1 MAASLKILVADDD
14 ATARVL
20 MRAALQKAGFE
31 VSVADCGEDA
41 LRQFRG
47 HLFDMVMLDV
57 DMPDLTGYEVCTALR
72 AEAGEL
78 LPIVMVTGMDDL
90 QSVEK
95 AYDSGATDFIAK
107 PINWALIGHRVRY
120 LLRGYQAFLDLRAA
134 DARNAAVLEAI
145 PDLLLELDIDGR
157 YIDYHSPRADLVAA
171 PVESLIGRTVA
182 ETLPQEA
189 AETCMSALRAAHE
202 NGSSTGKQFEL
213 QLPQGTFWFELSV
226 SRKATGSGEKPH
238 FIVLSRDI
246 TERKEAERRIL
257 RLAFFDTLTGLPNR
271 QSFLERVDRE
281 IRRAQQMGRKLAVL
295 FMDFDGFKNINDTM
309 GHNTGDLILQWAAER
324 LRLGVRPSDLVSRP
338 GETGADVEFA
348 RLGGDEFT
356 ALILD
361 IVQPQDA
368 VSVAHRIRKLMSRP
382 FVLES
387 REVVLTTSIGI
398 ALYPDDGQ
406 DAATLLKHSDTA
418 MYHAKDLGRDNCQF
432 YSASLTEQALQR
444 MTLESNLR
452 VALER
457 GEFSLAYQPKFDVAT
472 GRFQSVEALIRWKH
486 PTQGMIPP
494 LDFIPVAEENGL
506 IVPINQWVLRTAC
519 ADAVRWQREGH
530 PLCVAVNLSPL
541 QFKDPNLVQ
550 MVRDA
555 LSQTGLPPE
564 LLELEVTEGAVME
577 DTVAT
582 MATLKAFRD
591 AGVSIALDDFG
602 TGYSSLSYL
611 KRMPL
616 SNLKVDQSF
625 VTGLPD
631 DSDNRAIV
639 RAILAM
645 ADSLGLHVTA
655 EGVETLEQAQT
666 LTNMGCDTLQGYFF
680 SRPVPAE
687 DIPVLLT
694 KCWSLSGP
702 KRSHAV
708 TSVR

>member
-1 MAASLKILVADDD
+1 MAAPIKILVVDDE

-31 VSVADCGEDA
+31 VSVAGCGEDA

-47 HLFDMVMLDV
+47 DLFGMVMLDV
-57 DMPDLTGYEVCTALR
+57 DMPGLSGYEVCAALR
-72 AEAGEL
+72 AEAGDL
-78 LPIVMVTGMDDL
+78 LPIVMVTGMDDVR
-90 QSVEK
+90 SVEK

-145 PDLLLELDIDGR
+145 PDLLFELDINGR
-157 YIDYHSPRADLVAA
+157 YTDYHSPRSDLLAA
-171 PVESLIGRTVA
+171 PVESFMGRTVA
-182 ETLPQEA
+182 EILPPEA
-189 AETCMSALRAAHE
+189 AEICMSALRAAHE

-213 QLPQGTFWFELSV
+213 QLPHGTFWFELSV
-226 SRKATGSGEKPH
+226 SRKATGSGEKPR

-281 IRRAQQMGRKLAVL
+281 IRRARRSGRKLAVL
-295 FMDFDGFKNINDTM
+295 FMDFDRFKNINDTM
-309 GHNTGDLILQWAAER
+309 GHNTGDLILQWAADR
-324 LRLGVRPSDLVSRP
+324 LHEGVRPSDVVSRA
-338 GETGADVEFA
+338 TDGADVELA

-356 ALILD
+356 ALISG
-361 IVQPQDA
+361 IVQPEDA
-368 VSVAHRIRKLMSRP
+368 LGVAHRIRQLMRRP
-382 FVLES
+382 FTLDG
-387 REVVLTTSIGI
+387 REVTVTTSIGI
-398 ALYPDDGQ
+398 ALYPDDGE
-406 DAATLLKHSDTA
+406 DAATLLKHADTA

-432 YSASLTEQALQR
+432 YSASLTQQAMQR

-452 VALER
+452 LALER
-457 GEFSLAYQPKFDVAT
+457 REFSLAYQPLFDVAA
-472 GRFQSVEALIRWKH
+472 GRVQSVEALIRWAH

-506 IVPINQWVLRTAC
+506 IRPIGQWVLRTAC
-519 ADAVRWQREGH
+519 ADAARWQREGRR
-530 PLCVAVNLSPL
+530 LGVAVNLSPL

-555 LSQTGLPPE
+555 LAQTGLAPE

-577 DTVAT
+577 DTAAT
-582 MATLKAFRD
+582 MATLNAFRD
-591 AGVSIALDDFG
+591 CGVRIALDDFG

-616 SNLKVDQSF
+616 SNLKVDRSF
-625 VTGLPD
+625 VSSLPD

-645 ADSLGLHVTA
+645 AGSLGLRVTA
-655 EGVETLEQAQT
+655 EGVETLEQAQA
-666 LTNMGCDTLQGYFF
+666 LKNMGCATLQGNFF
-680 SRPVPAE
+680 SKPVPAE
-687 DIPVLLT
+687 DIPALLT
-694 KCWSLSGP
+694 ESWSLGGP
-702 KRSHAV
+702 KRIHAV
-708 TSVR
+708 ASVR

>member
-171 PVESLIGRTVA
+171 PVESLIGKTVA
-182 ETLPQEA
+182 EILPPEA
-189 AETCMSALRAAHE
+189 AETCMSALQAAHE

-281 IRRAQQMGRKLAVL
+281 IRRVQRSGGKLAVL
-295 FMDFDGFKNINDTM
+295 FMDFDRFKNINDTM
-309 GHNTGDLILQWAAER
+309 GHNTGDLILQWAADR
-324 LRLGVRPSDLVSRP
+324 LREGVRPSDAVSRTTEM
-338 GETGADVEFA
+338 GDDVELA

-361 IVQPQDA
+361 IVQPENA
-368 VSVAHRIRKLMSRP
+368 LGVAHRIRQLMRRP
-382 FVLES
+382 FMLDG
-387 REVVLTTSIGI
+387 REVMLTTSIGI
-398 ALYPDDGQ
+398 ALYPDDGE
-406 DAATLLKHSDTA
+406 DAATLLKHADTA

-432 YSASLTEQALQR
+432 YSASLTEQAMQR

-452 VALER
+452 LALER
-457 GEFSLAYQPKFDVAT
+457 GEFSLAYQPKFDVAA
-472 GRFQSVEALIRWKH
+472 GRIQSVEALIRWKH

-506 IVPINQWVLRTAC
+506 IIPIDQWVLRTAC
-519 ADAVRWQREGH
+519 ADAVRWRREGH

-564 LLELEVTEGAVME
+564 LLELEVTEGALME

-680 SRPVPAE
+680 GKPVPAE
-687 DIPVLLT
+687 DLPVLLT
-694 KCWSLSGP
+694 KRWSLSGP